1 MRKTLIAALAAFAA
15 LPVYADETEG
25 LVQAYDRVAGVL
37 VLTDKTVWALPA
49 GVTVPD
55 DFGRGDRVLIDYETA
70 GEDGL
75 VSIDKLTRL
84 AVALPEGT
92 DGGS

>member
-1 MRKTLIAALAAFAA
+1 MRKSLVAALAVVAAFPAF
-15 LPVYADETEG
+15 ADETEG
-25 LVQAYDRVAGVL
+25 LVEAFDRQANVL
-37 VLTDKTVWALPA
+37 VLTDKTVWFVPEDIALPE
-49 GVTVPD
+49 

-75 VSIDKLTRL
+75 TSIDGLTRL
-84 AVALPEGT
+84 AVALPQGT